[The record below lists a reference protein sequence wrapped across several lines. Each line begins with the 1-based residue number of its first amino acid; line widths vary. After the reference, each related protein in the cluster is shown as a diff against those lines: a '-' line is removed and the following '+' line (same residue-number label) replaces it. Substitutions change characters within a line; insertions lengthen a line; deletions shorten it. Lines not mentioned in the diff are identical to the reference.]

1 MPSLSSLVDR
11 IGGRGASAW
20 DIHTRA
26 MLDRE
31 NGEDVIVFSVG
42 DPDFDT
48 PSKIVDSAKRALD
61 DGDTHYM
68 DVRGKETLRRLI
80 AEQHTEKTGQ
90 QVTAQNIVIVPGA
103 QCGLFCASLCV
114 AESGNEIIT
123 TDPVYTTYEAAI
135 CATGAQMV
143 TVAQRV
149 DEGFRTDYH
158 DLKSAIT
165 AKTRGI
171 FLANPNNPTGVVLSD
186 DEMQHI
192 VDLACEHDL
201 WIVADE
207 VYADLVYEG
216 EFKHFA
222 SIPEAQ
228 DRVISVSSFSKTFAM
243 TGWRIGWIVAPEPV
257 ADHVEN
263 LLLSMLYGMPGFVQE
278 AAITALSECKLDSLS
293 MRDTYRNRRDLVL
306 NALKEAPLIKCQK
319 PMSGMFLLVD
329 IRETALSSAEFV
341 VRLYEA
347 TGVAVLDGGA
357 FGSTGE
363 GFVRISF
370 TNSEEDLLEG
380 SRRIVQFVTETD
392 F

>member
-20 DIHTRA
+20 NIHTRA

-68 DVRGKETLRRLI
+68 DVRGKQTLRRLI

-135 CATGAQMV
+135 CATGAEMV

-149 DEGFRTDYH
+149 DEGFRIDYH

-341 VRLYEA
+341 VRLYES

>member
-20 DIHTRA
+20 NIHTRA

-68 DVRGKETLRRLI
+68 DVRGKQTLRRLI

-135 CATGAQMV
+135 CATGAEMV

>member
-347 TGVAVLDGGA
+347 TGVAVHDGGA

>member
-20 DIHTRA
+20 NIHTRA

-68 DVRGKETLRRLI
+68 DVRGKQTLRRLI

-135 CATGAQMV
+135 CATGAEMV

-149 DEGFRTDYH
+149 DEGFRIDYH